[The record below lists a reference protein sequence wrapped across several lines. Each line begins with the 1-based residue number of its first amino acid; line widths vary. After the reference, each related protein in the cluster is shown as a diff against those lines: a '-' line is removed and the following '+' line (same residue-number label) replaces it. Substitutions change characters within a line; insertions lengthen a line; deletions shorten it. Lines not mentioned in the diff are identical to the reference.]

1 MSEYQNISKHLNEAM
16 SLVDS
21 ISDKNHRL
29 CEKSHSQI
37 KVLAKVKI
45 DLERCLKNPNLML
58 DTIFNCIDACRE
70 LTPYFSVDSQST
82 KIDPPLTQDE
92 KDAYKNKFEEYK
104 EKK

>member
-1 MSEYQNISKHLNEAM
+1 MNEFQNISHHLNEAM
-16 SLVDS
+16 SLVNS

-37 KVLAKVKI
+37 KVLAKVKV
-45 DLERCLKNPNLML
+45 DLERCLKSPNLML

-70 LTPYFSVDSQST
+70 ITPYFSTDAQAT
-82 KIDPPLTQDE
+82 KIDPPLSQEE
-92 KDAYKNKFEEYK
+92 KDAFKKKFEEYK